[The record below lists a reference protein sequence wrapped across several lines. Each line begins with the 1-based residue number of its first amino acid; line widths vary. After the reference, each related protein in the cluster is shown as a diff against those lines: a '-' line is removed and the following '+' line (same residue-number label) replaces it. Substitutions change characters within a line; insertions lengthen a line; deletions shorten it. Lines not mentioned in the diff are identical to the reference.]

1 MRRILL
7 LPLALSLLHPA
18 VAEEAPRRE
27 AAEVRARD
35 GVPHFARKAREA
47 GRGIRVAYLGGSI
60 TAAPGWRVKSLE
72 GFKTRFPGA
81 KWSEIHA
88 AIGGTG
94 SDLGVF
100 RLAQDALAHR
110 PDLLFVEFA
119 VNDGGADPARIQRAM
134 EGIVRQTW
142 TADPG
147 TDIVFVYTVSE
158 PFLADLRAGKCSRAA
173 TAMEEVAD
181 HYGIPSIH
189 FGVEVAKRVDAGTLV
204 FKGEAPDK
212 NTKPDPSAPMLFST
226 DGVHPLVETGHE
238 IYASVLAR
246 SWDAIDT
253 AGAGSS
259 SPRALPGPLRP
270 DHWAAAKLVPLDPSM
285 LKGGWIQPDSGEK
298 GDELARR
305 FSKHLPR
312 LWRAATPGDSLT
324 FRFRGSVI
332 GFFDVV
338 GPDGGQL
345 RVSLD
350 GGETKLVPRFD
361 AYCTYHRLSQFQV
374 GSGLDPAVEHTVT
387 VSLDGTAPDKK
398 SILFEKNRPDLGK
411 NPAKYAP
418 NHWNVGAIM
427 LIGDPLPP
435 AP

>member
-1 MRRILL
+1 MRRALL
-7 LPLALSLLHPA
+7 LSFALSLLPPA
-18 VAEEAPRRE
+18 GAEEAPRRD
-27 AAEVRARD
+27 AAEVRARA
-35 GVPHFARKAREA
+35 GVPRFSRKAREA
-47 GRGIRVAYLGGSI
+47 GRELRVAYLGGSI

-72 GFKTRFPGA
+72 GFKARHPSA

-100 RLAQDALAHR
+100 RVGQDALAHR

-119 VNDGGADPARIQRAM
+119 VNDGGADPAQIQRAM

-142 TADPG
+142 TADPETG
-147 TDIVFVYTVSE
+147 IVFVYTVSE

-189 FGVEVAKRVDAGTLV
+189 FGVEVARRVGEGTLV

-212 NTKPDPSAPMLFST
+212 NAKPDPAAPMVFSS

-238 IYASVLAR
+238 IYAAVLAR
-246 SWDAIDT
+246 SWDAIEKAAGPST
-253 AGAGSS
+253 A
-259 SPRALPGPLRP
+259 PRALPEPLRP
-270 DHWAAAKLVPLDPSM
+270 DHWAAAKLVPIDPAM
-285 LKGGWIQPDSGEK
+285 LKGGWLRLDSGEK

-305 FSKHLPR
+305 FSKNLPQ
-312 LWRAATPGDSLT
+312 LWRAATAGDSLA
-324 FRFRGSVI
+324 FRFRGSVV
-332 GFFDVV
+332 GFFDLV

-350 GGETKLVPRFD
+350 GGEAKAVPRID
-361 AYCTYHRLSQFQV
+361 GYCTYHRLSKFQV
-374 GSGLDPAVEHTVT
+374 GAGLDPAADHTVT
-387 VSLDGTAPDKK
+387 VALDASAPDKTT
-398 SILFEKNRPDLGK
+398 ILFEKNRPDLEK

-418 NHWNVGAIM
+418 NHWNVGAIL
-427 LIGDPLPP
+427 LIGEPLPP